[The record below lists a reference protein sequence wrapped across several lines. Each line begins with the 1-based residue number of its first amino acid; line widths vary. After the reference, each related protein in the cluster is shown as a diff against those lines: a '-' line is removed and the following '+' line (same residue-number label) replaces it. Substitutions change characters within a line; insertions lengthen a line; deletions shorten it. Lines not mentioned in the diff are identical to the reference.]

1 MFKTAKETT
10 PKVSE
15 SGQLELEFKEE
26 TEETKHAEEKVENEV
41 KEEVEEKPA
50 KQEYKFDDD
59 EEVFSDISDEFAS
72 SKAISDKLAEHSVDD
87 SRKFEKMLNEGLINI
102 TCK

>member
-15 SGQLELEFKEE
+15 NGQLELKFKEE
-26 TEETKHAEEKVENEV
+26 TEEVKPAEEKVE
-41 KEEVEEKPA
+41 EEVEEKPA
-50 KQEYKFDDD
+50 EERYNFDD
-59 EEVFSDISDEFAS
+59 EEDAFSDISDEFVS

>member
-1 MFKTAKETT
+1 M
-10 PKVSE
+10 V
-15 SGQLELEFKEE
+15 
-26 TEETKHAEEKVENEV
+26 EV
-41 KEEVEEKPA
+41 KDLNKFLNLKSPIA